1 MLQLQLYCYWCMH
14 KAHLW
19 VNTLCMDFLREYFCT
34 IMVILIVFEKGV
46 VFFLMQLGMD
56 DMIGV

>member
-1 MLQLQLYCYWCMH
+1 
-14 KAHLW
+14 
-19 VNTLCMDFLREYFCT
+19 MDFLREYFCT